1 MFLNQLRDRLRD
13 CFKQNLHAKIS
24 ESTFLKCY
32 SGYKSYFQPE
42 NYLNN
47 VMFDRRHKQALTR
60 FRMGVSEINAHRFR
74 FNPNRDLLMCQ
85 FCKNKEIEESELHVI
100 LICPLYKHIRQI
112 YIENRYIL
120 KADTQAL
127 NNLISS
133 NSPTLARYLALMFS
147 LRRDYLNN
155 LAQ

>member
-1 MFLNQLRDRLRD
+1 
-13 CFKQNLHAKIS
+13 
-24 ESTFLKCY
+24 
-32 SGYKSYFQPE
+32 
-42 NYLNN
+42 
-47 VMFDRRHKQALTR
+47 MFDRRHKQALTR

-133 NSPTLARYLALMFS
+133 NSPTLARYLALMFT